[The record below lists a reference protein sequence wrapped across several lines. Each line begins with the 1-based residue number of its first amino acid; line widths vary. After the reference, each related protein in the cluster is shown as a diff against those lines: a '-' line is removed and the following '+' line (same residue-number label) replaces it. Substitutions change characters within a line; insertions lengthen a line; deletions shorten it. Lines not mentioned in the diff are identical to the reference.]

1 MKQKKTP
8 VISERGQRAV
18 KVVAGLRL
26 LSAILTAAALVLLG
40 SAVGDALVGNE
51 IPSGTWIGALVLGLL
66 AGVCAVL
73 EADCAGR
80 EARAEERQIRS
91 GLLATVFRQSELP
104 KNATHEFTSGRL
116 IGMMTDSAERV
127 TEYRQV
133 YFGSTIA
140 AFSIPILILG
150 YVAIAIDPIIGLGGL
165 IVCPLIPLIVMG
177 FLKLFRK
184 VSSNSRAE
192 RARLTSNYLDAIRNL
207 VTIRIFGAG
216 PRIEKKLRDNGE
228 ANRGAIMK
236 LLAGNQIVIIVIDG
250 IASLLLIC
258 WIVFLT
264 ATRMNVGAI
273 DGGEAVT
280 VILLLTLLLEPL
292 GQIAGF
298 FYIGMGGIASERA
311 IRRYLD
317 SQPAAPKRVGDATAD
332 ISESAFAIDLSGVRY
347 DYGRGEVLHG
357 IDLTLPR
364 GETAAI
370 IGPSGSGK
378 STLLSLLKGALPP
391 QGGTIFVGGRDLSAL
406 TASETRSLTAG
417 VSQSTWMFTGT
428 IADNLRI
435 GKPDASEEEMWE
447 ALKRANVEQDVKYMP
462 QGLLTEVGERASMLS
477 GGQAQRLSLARALLS
492 GRNILLLDEPT
503 SHVDMESEAKIIDA
517 IDDLRGQ
524 LSILIITH
532 RPSML
537 RLADSVWEMSDG
549 TLAKVSEVAR

>member
-1 MKQKKTP
+1 
-8 VISERGQRAV
+8 
-18 KVVAGLRL
+18 
-26 LSAILTAAALVLLG
+26 
-40 SAVGDALVGNE
+40 
-51 IPSGTWIGALVLGLL
+51 
-66 AGVCAVL
+66 
-73 EADCAGR
+73 
-80 EARAEERQIRS
+80 
-91 GLLATVFRQSELP
+91 
-104 KNATHEFTSGRL
+104 
-116 IGMMTDSAERV
+116 
-127 TEYRQV
+127 
-133 YFGSTIA
+133 
-140 AFSIPILILG
+140 
-150 YVAIAIDPIIGLGGL
+150 
-165 IVCPLIPLIVMG
+165 
-177 FLKLFRK
+177 
-184 VSSNSRAE
+184 
-192 RARLTSNYLDAIRNL
+192 
-207 VTIRIFGAG
+207 
-216 PRIEKKLRDNGE
+216 
-228 ANRGAIMK
+228 
-236 LLAGNQIVIIVIDG
+236 
-250 IASLLLIC
+250 
-258 WIVFLT
+258 
-264 ATRMNVGAI
+264 MNVGAI

-298 FYIGMGGIASERA
+298 FYIGMGGMASERA

-317 SQPAAPKRVGDATAD
+317 SQPAAPMRVGDATAD

-378 STLLSLLKGALPP
+378 STLLSLLKGALSP
-391 QGGTIFVGGRDLSAL
+391 QDGTIFVGGRDLSAL

-549 TLAKVSEVAR
+549 TLAKVSGVAR